1 LRFLWDSARR
11 AFGGSSPTM
20 TGIAIA
26 LCLVCQLLLVSGQ
39 LLLKRG
45 MNATPIHIATVAGG
59 TALLAGWFF
68 IWLGLLTRWELSR
81 LFPFEGLNPALV
93 VLGAWLL
100 MKERVPKTSWIGIVL
115 ITVGVTL
122 VAGS

>member
-1 LRFLWDSARR
+1 
-11 AFGGSSPTM
+11 M

-26 LCLVCQLLLVSGQ
+26 LCLVCQLLLVGGQ
-39 LLLKRG
+39 LVLKRG
-45 MNATPIHIATVAGG
+45 MNATPIHIATLTGG